1 MQKGYFDLAIMA
13 PAVVGSVAG
22 AYIGSKYARD
32 KGNRFIKL
40 LFVVVGGILGLKLL
54 LGL

>member
-22 AYIGSKYARD
+22 AYIGSK
-32 KGNRFIKL
+32 FIKL

-54 LGL
+54 LGF